1 MLGEYQQRVHAL
13 EMQNYSLSLH
23 LKQAADGKDPMAAGG
38 FPKNPDVF

>member
-23 LKQAADGKDPMAAGG
+23 LKQAADGKDPMSAGG